1 MFAKEFRGIVT
12 DDSTTKLATPLSVVH
27 VPTWGNTDPP
37 RDCGS
42 LPSEYIP
49 SRIYSTKYIHGKV
62 PGSRGS
68 GLKLPGRAFSVLPA
82 RLLSLNLAPAASSFH
97 DFSVVLS
104 LSGRLYPISSRF
116 NLLINPSL
124 VHVRAR
130 NAHVCAHASVVIART
145 TCTK

>member
-1 MFAKEFRGIVT
+1 ME
-12 DDSTTKLATPLSVVH
+12 SQPTTKLATPLSVVH
-27 VPTWGNTDPP
+27 VPTRGNTDPP

-82 RLLSLNLAPAASSFH
+82 R
-97 DFSVVLS
+97 S
-104 LSGRLYPISSRF
+104 LSQPGARSILVSRLFCCSISFQSPF
-116 NLLINPSL
+116 PYLSPFALTFSSTL
-124 VHVRAR
+124 VSSVH
-130 NAHVCAHASVVIART
+130 AHAMP
-145 TCTK
+145 TCVHTRPL